1 MDIRRATDAD
11 QVTAAA
17 HLFDAP
23 PREEATRRFL
33 AAGGHHMFLAYED
46 GVPTGFIT
54 GIEIHHPDKGVEMCL
69 YELGVDA
76 PYRRRGIATAL
87 IAELGALA
95 RKLGC
100 YDMWVPVDTDNEGA
114 LATYRATGA
123 RQDGVCAVLTWE
135 FDG

>member
-1 MDIRRATDAD
+1 MDIRRATDVD

-46 GVPTGFIT
+46 GVPTGFVT

-69 YELGVDA
+69 YEMGVDA

-87 IAELGALA
+87 IGELAALA

-135 FDG
+135 FGG